1 MKRIITL
8 ALAALMICSLASAQT
23 EKETLK
29 ERRQISRLSKTELN
43 AKANKM
49 AVKEARALKKEGWKV
64 APGQLPLEKQ
74 LDKSY
79 LMYYEYEEG
88 GLPKYIRGSA
98 NAIGSAYDAARMQA
112 INNAKIELAGLIQ
125 TEVTA
130 LTESTVGN
138 MQISADE
145 ATSINHAVQASKTLI
160 AQKLG
165 RVVIVTECY
174 RNVKRN
180 VEVNITLAYNSRMA
194 MEAAKEVIQE
204 QLEAKGE
211 ELHKQLDEIWGNLGK
226 ED

>member
-1 MKRIITL
+1 MKRIISI
-8 ALAALMICSLASAQT
+8 AMAALMVCSLASAQT
-23 EKETLK
+23 VKETLK
-29 ERRQISRLSKTELN
+29 ERRQIARLSKSELN
-43 AKANKM
+43 ARANKI
-49 AVKEARALKKEGWKV
+49 AVKEAKALKKEGWLV

-79 LMYYEYEEG
+79 QMYYEYEDS
-88 GLPKYIRGSA
+88 GLPKYIRGTA

-145 ATSINHAVQASKTLI
+145 AASINQAVQAGKTLI

-174 RNVKRN
+174 RKVNQN
-180 VEVNITLAYNSRMA
+180 VEVNITIVYNSRMA
-194 MEAAKEVIQE
+194 MDAAKEVIQE
-204 QLEAKGE
+204 QLQDKGE
-211 ELHKQLDEIWGNLGK
+211 ELHRQLDEMWGNFGK
-226 ED
+226 EV